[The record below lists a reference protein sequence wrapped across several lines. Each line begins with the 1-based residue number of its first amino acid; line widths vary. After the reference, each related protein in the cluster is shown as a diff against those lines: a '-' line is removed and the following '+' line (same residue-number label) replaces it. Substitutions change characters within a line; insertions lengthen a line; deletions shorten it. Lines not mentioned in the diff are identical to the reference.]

1 MDWPW
6 SVHNVNENVV
16 TVTASYWCNNWSRV
30 AEERT
35 DFGARG
41 PVLSLF
47 RTKKKKGHNH
57 L

>member
-47 RTKKKKGHNH
+47 RTKKKRS
-57 L
+57 